1 MRKKELVRKIIVLIT
16 IIVIVIISAASVYV
30 IKKDDGTYKE
40 DDWKNTQFASEQFVN
55 STTIDND
62 GKMSTTMTAQEV
74 WDKLKAN
81 NSRVSLYLN
90 GPEELAKLMNAE
102 MVTQYLDTRKNPDEE
117 YNWDDIKNIDVNSKD
132 VHGIVKLKRAGD
144 DGKTNTMKYV
154 DPETFQSYI
163 DAYNESG
170 SEADKNRALS
180 YFTLEETVSGDTS
193 DSTSGELQTID
204 GVDMQVLTTNGLI
217 TVYNGDGS
225 AMEGG
230 SNDRFGQPLAD
241 GKVAARG
248 IAPDKSVIYIQ
259 SRTSGE
265 GSHANGKFYY
275 ICDTGGGLSS
285 NQVDIYVKAS
295 QSVINRSPYGSYHKA
310 KISLVE
316 KNVTWKQYLS
326 KYYNKTVGNGSTSG
340 TSSNSDK
347 TTATFLEK
355 LKEQYQQINSN
366 WTYSRNSPNKSKKRA
381 NCASTVSWALQ
392 EMGVLKKGQNVY
404 INSKNKISNES
415 KLSKYMTKI
424 DGQGKT
430 MNQLIKEGKLQ
441 EGDIV
446 FWKNVVHT
454 NVYAGNKK
462 WYDSGTS
469 ATNKSTRHY
478 TKDLTKPR
486 KVSYLN
492 NGSQKIYAIYRF
504 NDKGELNNSSADTNN
519 TNSDSS
525 NNTTKVSEN
534 ANSVLYWPTLET
546 DISSSDSTKVDIK
559 AKQGEDVFACE
570 TGTVKKAG
578 NSKSAGKVV
587 EIDHGNGYISK
598 YKYNSEILVSVGDA
612 VKKGQVIARTGK
624 TGNAKEEGVEFQ
636 IEYNG
641 SLVDPMSFKYENGL
655 GSGTGGFAKNSKETA
670 KSYVAKVATWN
681 ERTEK
686 IQSNDPDIQGTNRTV
701 YDMTSTDINY
711 KELISG
717 YTMPFD
723 YLWDLLVMSEDK
735 SFVMDLADLVLNS
748 QLEIT
753 VHDNLTVDTNVNV
766 KTYTKKKKTITNATV
781 RVEYGDSADSTQ
793 SHSRT
798 GGPWDDIEST
808 DYKTTS
814 TTITKTNTLD
824 VSLTKAD
831 VWIVKYT
838 KNYKYEVP
846 DKTVT
851 NSTNTLDDTPYPD
864 SPNDTG
870 QSDTY
875 SHGADLLAE
884 EESKLKASYNYVDGN
899 VTSIDEKIYN
909 GTFNK
914 KENITD
920 TVETKKYVEQPSSG
934 VKEKTDPN
942 SKEPNF
948 VNILLKNENQK
959 AKHSILGAPKWLF
972 NILQGNK
979 STANMV
985 DLTKY
990 LLYKATNDTKFWD
1003 ANKEFDFSIF
1013 DPDNFVTTSE
1023 AGGDFVV
1030 KTDAS
1035 GAAPVVT
1042 DKAKLEEGLKKWL
1055 KSNSKQR
1062 NNALSVVDTVLQ
1074 CQEENK
1080 VNAVFVYAFLRQE
1093 TGIGSANTAHVKT
1106 ENNWGSWN
1114 LGHVYSSPEENIKTI
1129 TNGMQNGNI
1138 YFKKGNT
1145 TVSKIGAIYCP
1156 NEPSHPNQGDDWIQR
1171 VNKNMSDLYSC
1182 MGIQTSV
1189 SGGSGSVAK
1198 GGAGT
1203 TGVYTSTKGK
1213 KYNLYLQGS
1222 GAPWAN
1228 NDYGDSH
1235 SMAYA
1240 GCGPTAEAIIASA
1253 YNANIT
1259 PETARADIVKHLGR
1273 GNHSNATWIGQSF
1286 KRLVPNVKT
1295 SVGNFVSTKVKSC
1308 LNSGGQVWLVVQNC
1322 KYTSGA
1328 HCMALIDYK
1337 ESNQVYV
1344 AHGNSKRRPS
1354 GWDSISAIKSYLKYS
1369 SVLYVGGN

>member
-1 MRKKELVRKIIVLIT
+1 MKEELKDKAKESIRDKAIKALKKALKMLLKVIWKPLIIASIVMILMT
-16 IIVIVIISAASVYV
+16 GFLYIIKLDDGTF
-30 IKKDDGTYKE
+30 KKDDKS
-40 DDWKNTQFASEQFVN
+40 NTQFAASQLIN
-55 STTIDND
+55 SATVDENGKLTT
-62 GKMSTTMTAQEV
+62 SQTAQEV
-74 WDKLKAN
+74 WDELVKN
-81 NSRVSLYLN
+81 DSRVTLYLD
-90 GPEELAKLMNAE
+90 GPEQLAKMINAQ
-102 MVTQYLDTRKNPDEE
+102 MVTQYLDTRPKNEIDKEIDW
-117 YNWDDIKNIDVNSKD
+117 NSITDINSKTTQ
-132 VHGIVKLKRAGD
+132 GIVKLKRATE
-144 DGKTNTMKYV
+144 DGKTITMTYV
-154 DPETFQSYI
+154 TPEKFQSYI

-170 SEADKNRALS
+170 SEADKKAALEH
-180 YFTLEETVSGDTS
+180 FTLEEAGADATDT
-193 DSTSGELQTID
+193 TGGQLQTID

-225 AMEGG
+225 AIEGG
-230 SNDRFGQPLAD
+230 SNDRHGQPLAD

-326 KYYNKTVGNGSTSG
+326 KYYNKTVENGSTSG

-355 LKEQYQQINSN
+355 LKEQYQQIDST
-366 WTYSRNSPNKSKKRA
+366 WKYSRTQSNKSKKRA

-392 EMGVLKKGQNVY
+392 EMGVLNKGQNVY
-404 INSKNKISNES
+404 INGQNKVSNES
-415 KLSKYMTKI
+415 KLLKYMTKI

-430 MNQLIKEGKLQ
+430 MKQLIKEGKLQ

-462 WYDSGTS
+462 WYDSGSS
-469 ATNKSTRHY
+469 ATDSKTRHY
-478 TKDLTKPR
+478 IKSKLMNPR

-492 NGSQKIYAIYRF
+492 NGSQKIAAIFRF
-504 NDKGELNNSSADTNN
+504 NEKGSTTSSETTDTTNTESSDNSNQDTAK
-519 TNSDSS
+519 T
-525 NNTTKVSEN
+525 NTTK
-534 ANSVLYWPTLET
+534 
-546 DISSSDSTKVDIK
+546 TK
-559 AKQGEDVFACE
+559 
-570 TGTVKKAG
+570 
-578 NSKSAGKVV
+578 
-587 EIDHGNGYISK
+587 
-598 YKYNSEILVSVGDA
+598 
-612 VKKGQVIARTGK
+612 
-624 TGNAKEEGVEFQ
+624 
-636 IEYNG
+636 
-641 SLVDPMSFKYENGL
+641 
-655 GSGTGGFAKNSKETA
+655 
-670 KSYVAKVATWN
+670 YVAKVATWN

-686 IQSNDPDIQGTNRTV
+686 VETNDPDSESSNRTI
-701 YDMTSTDINY
+701 YDMTSTDVNY
-711 KELISG
+711 TDLISG

-748 QLEIT
+748 KLEIT
-753 VHDNLTVDTNVNV
+753 VHDNVTTDTNVNV
-766 KTYTKKKKTITNATV
+766 KTYTKKKKTVTNATV
-781 RVEYGDSADSTQ
+781 KVEYEDDSGGK
-793 SHSRT
+793 HSYSRS
-798 GGPWDDIEST
+798 GGPWTDEESKN
-808 DYKTTS
+808 YKNTC
-814 TTITKTNTLD
+814 TTITKTNNLD
-824 VSLTKAD
+824 ISLTKAD
-831 VWIVKYT
+831 VWIVDYEQE
-838 KNYKYEVP
+838 YKYEVP
-846 DKTVT
+846 KKTETKTT
-851 NSTNTLDDTPYPD
+851 NKLDDTPYPD
-864 SPNDTG
+864 TPNDTG
-870 QSDTY
+870 SSDTY
-875 SHGADLLAE
+875 GHASALLNE
-884 EESKLKASYNYVDGN
+884 EKSKLNGTYKNISGDISSV
-899 VTSIDEKIYN
+899 DEKMYN
-909 GTFNK
+909 ATVDK
-914 KENITD
+914 KENITN
-920 TVETKKYVEQPSSG
+920 TVETKQYVKQPKQEDG
-934 VKEKTDPN
+934 PQEKTNPKSD
-942 SKEPNF
+942 KPNF
-948 VNILLKNENQK
+948 VTIFLKDENEQAYDNILSAPDWLFEVLAKNE
-959 AKHSILGAPKWLF
+959 
-972 NILQGNK
+972 

-990 LLYKATNDTKFWD
+990 LLYKATGDTQFWD
-1003 ANKEFDFSIF
+1003 SKTKFDFSIY

-1156 NEPSHPNQGDDWIQR
+1156 NEPSHPNQGDDWIQK
-1171 VNKNMSDLYSC
+1171 VSKNMSDLYSC

-1189 SGGSGSVAK
+1189 SGGSGSIAK

-1203 TGVYTSTKGK
+1203 KGVYTSTKGK

-1228 NDYGDSH
+1228 NDYGDLH
-1235 SMAYA
+1235 SMARA

-1259 PETARADIVKHLGR
+1259 PETARADIVKHYGF
-1273 GNHSNATWIGQSF
+1273 GNHSGATWISPSL
-1286 KRLVPNVKT
+1286 KRLVPNIKT
-1295 SVGNFVSTKVKSC
+1295 SIGNFDSTRVKSC
-1308 LNSGGQVWLVVQNC
+1308 LNSGGQVWLVVHNC
-1322 KYTSGA
+1322 KYTRSS

-1344 AHGNSKRRPS
+1344 AHGNAKTRPS
-1354 GWDSISAIKSYLKYS
+1354 GWDSISAIKSYLKTS
-1369 SVLYVGGN
+1369 SVVYVGGN

>member
-1 MRKKELVRKIIVLIT
+1 
-16 IIVIVIISAASVYV
+16 
-30 IKKDDGTYKE
+30 
-40 DDWKNTQFASEQFVN
+40 
-55 STTIDND
+55 
-62 GKMSTTMTAQEV
+62 
-74 WDKLKAN
+74 
-81 NSRVSLYLN
+81 
-90 GPEELAKLMNAE
+90 MN
-102 MVTQYLDTRKNPDEE
+102 
-117 YNWDDIKNIDVNSKD
+117 
-132 VHGIVKLKRAGD
+132 
-144 DGKTNTMKYV
+144 
-154 DPETFQSYI
+154 
-163 DAYNESG
+163 
-170 SEADKNRALS
+170 
-180 YFTLEETVSGDTS
+180 
-193 DSTSGELQTID
+193 
-204 GVDMQVLTTNGLI
+204 
-217 TVYNGDGS
+217 
-225 AMEGG
+225 
-230 SNDRFGQPLAD
+230 
-241 GKVAARG
+241 
-248 IAPDKSVIYIQ
+248 
-259 SRTSGE
+259 
-265 GSHANGKFYY
+265 
-275 ICDTGGGLSS
+275 
-285 NQVDIYVKAS
+285 
-295 QSVINRSPYGSYHKA
+295 
-310 KISLVE
+310 
-316 KNVTWKQYLS
+316 
-326 KYYNKTVGNGSTSG
+326 
-340 TSSNSDK
+340 
-347 TTATFLEK
+347 
-355 LKEQYQQINSN
+355 
-366 WTYSRNSPNKSKKRA
+366 
-381 NCASTVSWALQ
+381 
-392 EMGVLKKGQNVY
+392 
-404 INSKNKISNES
+404 
-415 KLSKYMTKI
+415 
-424 DGQGKT
+424 
-430 MNQLIKEGKLQ
+430 
-441 EGDIV
+441 
-446 FWKNVVHT
+446 
-454 NVYAGNKK
+454 
-462 WYDSGTS
+462 
-469 ATNKSTRHY
+469 
-478 TKDLTKPR
+478 PR

-492 NGSQKIYAIYRF
+492 NGSQKIAAIFRF
-504 NDKGELNNSSADTNN
+504 NEKGSTTSSETTDTTNTESSDNSNQDTAK
-519 TNSDSS
+519 T
-525 NNTTKVSEN
+525 NTTK
-534 ANSVLYWPTLET
+534 
-546 DISSSDSTKVDIK
+546 TK
-559 AKQGEDVFACE
+559 
-570 TGTVKKAG
+570 
-578 NSKSAGKVV
+578 
-587 EIDHGNGYISK
+587 
-598 YKYNSEILVSVGDA
+598 
-612 VKKGQVIARTGK
+612 
-624 TGNAKEEGVEFQ
+624 
-636 IEYNG
+636 
-641 SLVDPMSFKYENGL
+641 
-655 GSGTGGFAKNSKETA
+655 
-670 KSYVAKVATWN
+670 YVAKVATWN

-686 IQSNDPDIQGTNRTV
+686 VETNDPDSESSNRTI
-701 YDMTSTDINY
+701 YDMTSTDVNY
-711 KELISG
+711 TDLISG

-748 QLEIT
+748 KLEIT
-753 VHDNLTVDTNVNV
+753 VHDNVTTDTNVNV
-766 KTYTKKKKTITNATV
+766 KTYTKKKKTVTNATV
-781 RVEYGDSADSTQ
+781 KVEYEDDSGGK
-793 SHSRT
+793 HSYSRS
-798 GGPWDDIEST
+798 GGPWTDEESKN
-808 DYKTTS
+808 YKNTC
-814 TTITKTNTLD
+814 TTITKTNNLD
-824 VSLTKAD
+824 ISLTKAD
-831 VWIVKYT
+831 VWIVDYEQE
-838 KNYKYEVP
+838 YKYEVP
-846 DKTVT
+846 KKTETKTT
-851 NSTNTLDDTPYPD
+851 NKLDDTPYPD
-864 SPNDTG
+864 TPNDTG
-870 QSDTY
+870 SSDTY
-875 SHGADLLAE
+875 GHASALLNE
-884 EESKLKASYNYVDGN
+884 EKSKLNGTYKNISGDISSV
-899 VTSIDEKIYN
+899 DEKMYN
-909 GTFNK
+909 ATVDK
-914 KENITD
+914 KENITN
-920 TVETKKYVEQPSSG
+920 TVETKQYVKQPKQEDG
-934 VKEKTDPN
+934 PQEKTNPKSD
-942 SKEPNF
+942 KPNF
-948 VNILLKNENQK
+948 VTIFLKDENEQAYDNILSAPDWLFEVLAKNE
-959 AKHSILGAPKWLF
+959 
-972 NILQGNK
+972 

-990 LLYKATNDTKFWD
+990 LLYKATGDIQFWD
-1003 ANKEFDFSIF
+1003 SKTKFDFSIY

-1156 NEPSHPNQGDDWIQR
+1156 NEPSHPNQGDDWIQK

-1295 SVGNFVSTKVKSC
+1295 SVGNFNSTKVKSC